1 MQQTMKTEDWQLTQ
15 PPQDHLKAEW
25 SGGRFETARR
35 GRTGEVEGKIEPHF
49 HLIMVTLNG
58 GAAYH
63 AFRTDDGYRYEGRDA
78 KGMVSFLPAGCRR
91 ELILR
96 DVAWE
101 WGAIAIDPAIS
112 SPRLANIKSFL
123 VGRDDFIYGMTAQM
137 GGVFHRDGSLDA
149 TYGST
154 MALALSEYLSNRIAG
169 QRQPDA
175 SARYTLT
182 RRQLND
188 TYERIDAMLA
198 APIAIADLSIPL
210 GISEGH
216 FFRAFRGATGETP
229 LQAISNRRMDHAA
242 RLLSETD
249 LQIIEV
255 AAHCGIESPS
265 HFARLFRTRKGH
277 SPSEWRKR
285 SDAGFLRDR

>member
-1 MQQTMKTEDWQLTQ
+1 MQTMKTEDWKLTQ

-35 GRTGEVEGKIEPHF
+35 GRTGKVEGKIEPHF

-154 MALALSEYLSNRIAG
+154 MALALSEYLANRIG

-198 APIAIADLSIPL
+198 APIAIADLSTPL

-242 RLLSETD
+242 RLLRRPHLVFQRAIFSGHFVE
-249 LQIIEV
+249 QR
-255 AAHCGIESPS
+255 ARRHCRQFQTGGWT
-265 HFARLFRTRKGH
+265 TRPA
-277 SPSEWRKR
+277 S
-285 SDAGFLRDR
+285 

>member
-1 MQQTMKTEDWQLTQ
+1 
-15 PPQDHLKAEW
+15 
-25 SGGRFETARR
+25 
-35 GRTGEVEGKIEPHF
+35 
-49 HLIMVTLNG
+49 
-58 GAAYH
+58 
-63 AFRTDDGYRYEGRDA
+63 
-78 KGMVSFLPAGCRR
+78 
-91 ELILR
+91 
-96 DVAWE
+96 
-101 WGAIAIDPAIS
+101 
-112 SPRLANIKSFL
+112 
-123 VGRDDFIYGMTAQM
+123 MTAQM

-154 MALALSEYLSNRIAG
+154 MALALSEYLANRIG

-175 SARYTLT
+175 SARYTLA

-198 APIAIADLSIPL
+198 APIAIADLSTPL

-285 SDAGFLRDR
+285 SKAGFLRDR